1 MRTKAK
7 KGFTLLELLI
17 ALAILAIIAAILI
30 PNFFATTD
38 RARLRS
44 DIQSARV
51 IQNAI
56 ELYRAER
63 GANPT
68 GDMNAVLNTLTNA
81 GFLRA
86 RYTDIQTEG
95 AVWANHATLGIVVN
109 INNSPANIHSIYSGL
124 PAAERIFVIGG
135 SAGTGTGVGTGTGS

>member
-1 MRTKAK
+1 MQK
-7 KGFTLLELLI
+7 KNNMGFTLLELLI

-63 GANPT
+63 GSSPT
-68 GDMNAVLNTLTNA
+68 GEIGAVLTSLTSA

-95 AVWANHATLGIVVN
+95 AVWANNVDLGIVVD
-109 INNSPANIHSIYSGL
+109 INSSPASIHSIYSGL
-124 PAAERIFVIGG
+124 PAAERVFIINGRGG
-135 SAGTGTGVGTGTGS
+135 N

>member
-1 MRTKAK
+1 MCRKK
-7 KGFTLLELLI
+7 NKGFTLLELLI

-63 GANPT
+63 GTIPS
-68 GDMNAVLNTLTNA
+68 GDNMAGMLESLTTS

-86 RYTDIQTEG
+86 RDADIQTEG
-95 AVWANHATLGIVVN
+95 ATWVNHVDRGVVVN
-109 INNSPANIHSIYSGL
+109 IDASPASVHSIYANLSE
-124 PAAERIFVIGG
+124 AEQFFVINGRAG
-135 SAGTGTGVGTGTGS
+135 S

>member
-1 MRTKAK
+1 MHIKTT

-17 ALAILAIIAAILI
+17 ALAIIAIIAAILI

-51 IQNAI
+51 IQNAV

-63 GANPT
+63 GSAPT
-68 GDMNAVLNTLTNA
+68 GSMEEILTHLTA
-81 GFLRA
+81 TGFLRA
-86 RYTDIQTEG
+86 RYTDIQTEL
-95 AVWANHATLGIVVN
+95 AVWANDADLGIVVN
-109 INNSPANIHSIYSGL
+109 IGVSPDGVHSAYASL
-124 PAAERIFVIGG
+124 PDAERQFVINGRSGG
-135 SAGTGTGVGTGTGS
+135 

>member
-1 MRTKAK
+1 MKK
-7 KGFTLLELLI
+7 KSKGFTLLELLI

-44 DIQSARV
+44 DISSARV

-63 GANPT
+63 GVAPT
-68 GDMNAVLNTLTNA
+68 GDMNNVLINLTSA

-95 AVWANHATLGIVVN
+95 AVWAIHAELGVVVN
-109 INNSPANIHSIYSGL
+109 ISASPANVHNVYNGL
-124 PAAERIFVIGG
+124 PEAERLFVIGG
-135 SAGTGTGVGTGTGS
+135 RAGS

>member
-1 MRTKAK
+1 MQKNKNT

-17 ALAILAIIAAILI
+17 ALAIIAIIAAILI

-63 GANPT
+63 GTAPA
-68 GDMNAVLNTLTNA
+68 GSMEEILNHLTTV

-86 RYTDIQTEG
+86 RYVDIQSEL
-95 AVWANHATLGIVVN
+95 AVWASDPELGIVVN
-109 INNSPANIHSIYSGL
+109 IGASPDGVHSAYASL
-124 PAAERIFVIGG
+124 PEAERLFVINGRGG
-135 SAGTGTGVGTGTGS
+135 GG

>member
-1 MRTKAK
+1 MKK
-7 KGFTLLELLI
+7 SNKGFTLLELLI
-17 ALAILAIIAAILI
+17 ALAILAIIAAIII
-30 PNFFATTD
+30 PNFFITTD

-51 IQNAI
+51 IQNSV

-63 GANPT
+63 GRVPT
-68 GDMNAVLNTLTNA
+68 GDMNAMLTTLTTA

-95 AVWANHATLGIVVN
+95 AVWVNDANLGIVVN
-109 INNSPANIHSIYSGL
+109 INASPANIHSIYNGL
-124 PAAERIFVIGG
+124 PETERRFVTGG
-135 SAGTGTGVGTGTGS
+135 QASN

>member
-1 MRTKAK
+1 MLKKAH

-30 PNFFATTD
+30 PNFFAATD

-51 IQNAI
+51 INNAI

-63 GANPT
+63 GTAPA
-68 GDMNAVLNTLTNA
+68 GDMDTILTTLTTT

-95 AVWANHATLGIVVN
+95 AVWATDAALGVVVDIAGVTSDN
-109 INNSPANIHSIYSGL
+109 VHSIYASL
-124 PAAERIFVIGG
+124 PDAERVLVANGR
-135 SAGTGTGVGTGTGS
+135 SSN